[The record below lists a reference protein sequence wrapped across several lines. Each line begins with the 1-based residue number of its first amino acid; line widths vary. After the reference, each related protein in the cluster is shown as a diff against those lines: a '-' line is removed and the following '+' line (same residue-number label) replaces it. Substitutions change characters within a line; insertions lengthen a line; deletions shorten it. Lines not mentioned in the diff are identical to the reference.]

1 MNIKVIQV
9 QERQDA
15 LLKASDLP
23 EEKKAELMLKM
34 QSYTDTIKQMKQQA
48 DALVITDSSQTD
60 LINAAKDGAR
70 HIAKV
75 RIAINKVRKELGG
88 DYYKQ
93 YKLINSIA
101 NILLDELNPIEED
114 LKLKSKFVEIEKEK
128 KEKALSEERLL
139 LLEPYKD
146 FIPKEANYGSI
157 SEEEF
162 RNVLKTAKLAY
173 DQAQKIERD
182 KILDLIN
189 TRAEKLKDMGFEY
202 NKQYHSYSY
211 FHEGNMELDISIDL
225 IISKCTD
232 EEWELVLKEQ
242 AQKLLAITQ
251 KYQVYKDEQAKRE
264 KEVEEYL
271 KKREEELIN
280 QKIKE
285 IGLIKDALR
294 KEMKENIPTSTPIVK
309 DEANIERDDMLP
321 VAETEKDE
329 HYAMRYIQEYLSN
342 MKFPDIRKGYKYE
355 KEYKGIQKRI
365 SDILKYLKTI
375 L

>member
-1 MNIKVIQV
+1 MSKVIQI

-60 LINAAKDGAR
+60 LINAAKEGAR

-75 RIAINKVRKELGG
+75 RIAINKVRKDLGG

-162 RNVLKTAKLAY
+162 QNVLKTAKLAY

-251 KYQVYKDEQAKRE
+251 KYQVYKEEQAKRE
-264 KEVEEYL
+264 KEVEEHL

-321 VAETEKDE
+321 VAKTEKDE

>member
-1 MNIKVIQV
+1 MSKVIQV

-60 LINAAKDGAR
+60 LINAAKEGAR

-75 RIAINKVRKELGG
+75 RIAINKVRKDLGG

-101 NILLDELNPIEED
+101 NILLDELHPIEED

-162 RNVLKTAKLAY
+162 QNVLKTAKLAY

-189 TRAEKLKDMGFEY
+189 TRAEKLKNMGFEY

-251 KYQVYKDEQAKRE
+251 KYQVYKEEQAKRE
-264 KEVEEYL
+264 KEVEEHL

-321 VAETEKDE
+321 VAKTEKDE
-329 HYAMRYIQEYLSN
+329 HYAMRYVQEYLSN

>member
-48 DALVITDSSQTD
+48 DALVITDSSQTY

-75 RIAINKVRKELGG
+75 RIVINKVRKELGG

-211 FHEGNMELDISIDL
+211 FHEGNMELDISIYL

-285 IGLIKDALR
+285 IGLIKDALG

>member
-34 QSYTDTIKQMKQQA
+34 QSYTDTVKQMKQQA

-70 HIAKV
+70 YIAKV

-162 RNVLKTAKLAY
+162 RNVLKK
-173 DQAQKIERD
+173 
-182 KILDLIN
+182 
-189 TRAEKLKDMGFEY
+189 
-202 NKQYHSYSY
+202 NK
-211 FHEGNMELDISIDL
+211 
-225 IISKCTD
+225 
-232 EEWELVLKEQ
+232 
-242 AQKLLAITQ
+242 
-251 KYQVYKDEQAKRE
+251 
-264 KEVEEYL
+264 
-271 KKREEELIN
+271 
-280 QKIKE
+280 
-285 IGLIKDALR
+285 
-294 KEMKENIPTSTPIVK
+294 
-309 DEANIERDDMLP
+309 
-321 VAETEKDE
+321 
-329 HYAMRYIQEYLSN
+329 
-342 MKFPDIRKGYKYE
+342 
-355 KEYKGIQKRI
+355 
-365 SDILKYLKTI
+365 
-375 L
+375 